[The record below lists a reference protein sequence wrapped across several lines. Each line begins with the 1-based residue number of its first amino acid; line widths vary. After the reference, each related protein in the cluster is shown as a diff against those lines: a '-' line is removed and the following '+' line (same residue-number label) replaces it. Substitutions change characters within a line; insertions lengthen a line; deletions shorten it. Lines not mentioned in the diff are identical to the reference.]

1 MIFEDKKVGIRVRF
15 RIFYLKI
22 FLFLLFVKKVGKD
35 YGGKLVFFVEQF
47 YRWVIINRE
56 GEGGLK

>member
-35 YGGKLVFFVEQF
+35 YGGKLVFFVE
-47 YRWVIINRE
+47 
-56 GEGGLK
+56 